1 MFDTQIKYIMSKME
15 LQFYSNANDQVVCH
29 ARPQISYQNGYVM
42 DLFGS
47 SSRNTEDELNHKLRT
62 MKKKRDVAWEI
73 LEVAKHTLEKKFEEI
88 GQHLPEIV
96 DTCYKDLIFG
106 GK

>member
-1 MFDTQIKYIMSKME
+1 ME
-15 LQFYSNANDQVVCH
+15 LQFYSNANAQVVCH
-29 ARPQISYQNGYVM
+29 AVPQVSYQSGYVM
-42 DLFGS
+42 DLLGS
-47 SSRNTEDELNHKLRT
+47 LSSRNTEDELNHKLRT

-73 LEVAKHTLEKKFEEI
+73 LEVAKHTLGKKFEEI